1 MADKIGTIPANWKQT
16 YKDLPDGSTKTRE
29 WVELIRPG
37 DQFRSSTWIE
47 VTEKVKQA
55 QGWETIEPYYANW
68 KKGIEA
74 PVVGTPLGAWP
85 GITNEEAAAFKAA
98 GLQSVEH
105 VAEMTDRVRSLIRLP
120 NVMRLKEEAAMF
132 LKAKDQKGV
141 ELQLK
146 AQAEQIAALQAMLA
160 EQNDDGE
167 PAPKRRGRPPKADGH
182 ILDVRQT
189 PAEQEDEAA

>member
-1 MADKIGTIPANWKQT
+1 MADTIGTIPSNWKVT
-16 YKDLPDGSTKTRE
+16 YKTMPDGSTKSRE

-37 DQFRSSTWIE
+37 DQFRSSTWVEI
-47 VTEKVKQA
+47 TEKTKLA
-55 QGWETIEPYYANW
+55 HGWEVIAPYYENW

-85 GITNEEAAAFKAA
+85 GITSEEAAAFKAA

-105 VAEMTDRVRSLIRLP
+105 VAEMTDRVRAMIRLP

-146 AQAEQIAALQAMLA
+146 AQAEEIAALKAMIS
-160 EQNDDGE
+160 EQSSDGE
-167 PAPKRRGRPPKADGH
+167 PAPKRRGRPPKALADA
-182 ILDVRQT
+182 LDT